1 MSLLS
6 LFRGSAEK
14 QIAKLR
20 KKVKEPHGDASVRV
34 NAAYKLYQMGTSPA
48 IRALLERFTITV
60 SPSTVD
66 EEEKQQVLG
75 WLVSFGEQAVE
86 PLVSF
91 LKRERQVYWPI
102 RILRRILSRE
112 ELVTTINEVLLYH
125 WENPPASTQPQ
136 AQMIRAVLGEPSKE
150 LGETVSLYLEE
161 TDDDVQIA
169 ALDFLFEG
177 SNEAAPANR
186 GKILECFLAAE
197 DRLRV
202 RHHILDRL
210 LEKRW
215 SVKGYRPRMEAALP
229 PGYSLSRDGRVKRLG
244 DGRLAEEPAVRPSPG

>member
-6 LFRGSAEK
+6 LFRGSTEK

-34 NAAYKLYQMGTSPA
+34 NAAYKLYQMGTPMA

-60 SPSTVD
+60 SPLATD

-75 WLVSFGEQAVE
+75 WLVSFAEGAVD
-86 PLVSF
+86 PLVTF

-102 RILRRILSRE
+102 RVLGRILPRE
-112 ELVTTINEVLLYH
+112 DLVATINEILLHH
-125 WENPPASTQPQ
+125 WENPPATTQPQ
-136 AQMIRAVLGEPSKE
+136 AQMIRAVLGEPSKA
-150 LGETVSLYLEE
+150 LRETVSLYLEE

-169 ALDFLFEG
+169 ALDFLFQG
-177 SNEAAPANR
+177 SNEDLPANR
-186 GKILECFLAAE
+186 EKILECFLAAE

-215 SVKGYRPRMEAALP
+215 SVKGYRPRVEAVLP
-229 PGYSLSRDGRVKRLG
+229 TGYSLSRDGRIKRLG
-244 DGRLAEEPAVRPSPG
+244 DGRLGADPAARSSR